1 MMNGQV
7 EDQNLRIDE
16 MSFTSPKEGIGRID
30 EKEKRGGK
38 TEKISQG
45 RIIKIY
51 RDRKLHPEYHHL
63 ASRGLPSDDK
73 R

>member
-1 MMNGQV
+1 MTKGQV

-16 MSFTSPKEGIGRID
+16 MSFTSPKEGIGQID

-45 RIIKIY
+45 RIII
-51 RDRKLHPEYHHL
+51 
-63 ASRGLPSDDK
+63 SRVCP
-73 R
+73 